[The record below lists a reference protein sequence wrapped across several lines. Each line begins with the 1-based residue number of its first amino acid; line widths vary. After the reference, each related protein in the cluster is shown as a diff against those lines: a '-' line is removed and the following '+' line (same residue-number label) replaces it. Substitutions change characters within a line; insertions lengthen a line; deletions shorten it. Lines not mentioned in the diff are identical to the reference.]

1 MQTQTKKKSM
11 LKTTVKIIRLRG
23 FLGFYDGFTAAAL
36 RQLTCTSLRFSL
48 YENGKHLEILQNSNS
63 ILDKVYVASFA
74 GIVGA
79 LVGLPMDVINVRMQN
94 DMKYAENLRRN
105 YKSFMDAL
113 IRIPKEEGWMT
124 LYSGG
129 IAAVLKAAIGNSAQL
144 AVYDQVKSELHHR
157 FMLED
162 DVHLHFKSS
171 LITSIIESII
181 SQPFDVLKTLMMN
194 APPTQFPTVFHAIK
208 YMMRF
213 GYLGLYRGLVP
224 TIARKA
230 PATISLFIIYEQL
243 RLNLG
248 YIPLDSK

>member
-144 AVYDQVKSELHHR
+144 AVYDQSR
-157 FMLED
+157 
-162 DVHLHFKSS
+162 
-171 LITSIIESII
+171 
-181 SQPFDVLKTLMMN
+181 LK
-194 APPTQFPTVFHAIK
+194 V
-208 YMMRF
+208 
-213 GYLGLYRGLVP
+213 
-224 TIARKA
+224 
-230 PATISLFIIYEQL
+230 SFIIA
-243 RLNLG
+243 
-248 YIPLDSK
+248 SC

>member
-144 AVYDQVKSELHHR
+144 AVYDQ
-157 FMLED
+157 
-162 DVHLHFKSS
+162 
-171 LITSIIESII
+171 
-181 SQPFDVLKTLMMN
+181 PFDVLKTLMMN

>member
-1 MQTQTKKKSM
+1 MQTQKKKKSM
-11 LKTTVKIIRLRG
+11 LKTTVKVIRLRG

-36 RQLTCTSLRFSL
+36 RQLTCSSLRFSL

-63 ILDKVYVASFA
+63 IFDKIYIASFA
-74 GIVGA
+74 GIVGS

-94 DMKYAENLRRN
+94 DMKYAGNLRRN
-105 YKSFMDAL
+105 YKSVMDAL

-144 AVYDQVKSELHHR
+144 AVYDQ
-157 FMLED
+157 
-162 DVHLHFKSS
+162 
-171 LITSIIESII
+171 
-181 SQPFDVLKTLMMN
+181 PFDVLKTLMMN

-213 GYLGLYRGLVP
+213 GYLGPYRGLVP